1 MLGISS
7 EGIISLKYEGKQDH
21 MQELKE
27 EGIGK
32 EKSVNNTHTHTEG
45 RKGDVRHEETRGVMY
60 AEC

>member
-32 EKSVNNTHTHTEG
+32 EKSVNNTHTL
-45 RKGDVRHEETRGVMY
+45 KGEKGM
-60 AEC
+60 